1 MLVAVNALMAS
12 IDATQYRR
20 HADNVIVTQAL
31 KAKGAGK
38 VIVSEVA
45 ERRKEYATEFGADI
59 ILDPSKED
67 VVARVKELTDNV
79 GVAVV
84 YDCAGE
90 CFFIVLLRMPTLPLA
105 DHILRPELGVQVGL
119 DTGIQCL
126 RVHG

>member
-1 MLVAVNALMAS
+1 
-12 IDATQYRR
+12 
-20 HADNVIVTQAL
+20 
-31 KAKGAGK
+31 
-38 VIVSEVA
+38 VSEVA

-90 CFFIVLLRMPTLPLA
+90 SVCFVLLTCWPHPFLLFF
-105 DHILRPELGVQVGL
+105 LRLL
-119 DTGIQCL
+119 FAHD
-126 RVHG
+126 

>member
-1 MLVAVNALMAS
+1 MLKCGFV
-12 IDATQYRR
+12 
-20 HADNVIVTQAL
+20 QAL

-90 CFFIVLLRMPTLPLA
+90 SSLSFSPSGPVLRLA
-105 DHILRPELGVQVGL
+105 CGHICAKYYGQLTKFCARIRCSSRP
-119 DTGIQCL
+119 
-126 RVHG
+126 

>member
-1 MLVAVNALMAS
+1 M
-12 IDATQYRR
+12 
-20 HADNVIVTQAL
+20 
-31 KAKGAGK
+31 
-38 VIVSEVA
+38 SEVA

-90 CFFIVLLRMPTLPLA
+90 SVFFVLFPGQSHNLA
-105 DHILRPELGVQVGL
+105 AVDKCGCWLLIADYILLL
-119 DTGIQCL
+119 D
-126 RVHG
+126 

>member
-1 MLVAVNALMAS
+1 M
-12 IDATQYRR
+12 
-20 HADNVIVTQAL
+20 QAL
-31 KAKGAGK
+31 RAKGAGK

-84 YDCAGE
+84 YDCAGMSAFRASALAGYRSAFWS
-90 CFFIVLLRMPTLPLA
+90 CLRLSLLIA
-105 DHILRPELGVQVGL
+105 DHIFRLNQASKSVSILGFSACVCMGKSFL
-119 DTGIQCL
+119 SSP
-126 RVHG
+126 